1 MVFYQTNPQVTTVNY
16 ADFIKFLESGK
27 AVSPEWTM
35 TSLLRCVIV
44 PAPPRCFLQPQ
55 ATPRN
60 DNDDMSMKNDTKAAL
75 NGTPPIPPSHMHR
88 SSSHRSIADAS
99 AIRIEHLTRG
109 NSSKGS
115 LASLHGEREG
125 LVSTADD
132 GPFGDSAAPEGG
144 DEDEGPVMHINLSS
158 AVLNPHSL
166 PESVKLQSSGEC
178 QCLCLLRSCQL
189 AI

>member
-1 MVFYQTNPQVTTVNY
+1 
-16 ADFIKFLESGK
+16 
-27 AVSPEWTM
+27 VS
-35 TSLLRCVIV
+35 LKHDIR
-44 PAPPRCFLQPQ
+44 
-55 ATPRN
+55 
-60 DNDDMSMKNDTKAAL
+60 AAL
-75 NGTPPIPPSHMHR
+75 SGTPPIPPGHMHR

-132 GPFGDSAAPEGG
+132 GPFGDSAASEGD
-144 DEDEGPVMHINLSS
+144 DEEERVMHINLSS
-158 AVLNPHSL
+158 AALNPHSL

-178 QCLCLLRSCQL
+178 YAYPIKIHSFCVSDITRNYLRC
-189 AI
+189 